1 MSDYII
7 HNGELIS
14 LELYHHGIK
23 GQKWGVRRFQK
34 KDGSLTSAGKKRYY
48 DTPELNKQK
57 AAIESTKK
65 KLTSATQAYNEAT
78 RNAPIIPTKEY
89 RDRVDAAKAK
99 YDAARQ
105 SHEHAKLRYDTN
117 KELARMKSEGVQIEK
132 KSKHRQKLEEQYKSL
147 GMSDEQAQA
156 AANKRIRSEKIVAGA
171 AAVAVTACAAYVV
184 NKKLK
189 DRIDGVIKSGET
201 LQRIEMQDT
210 NGKLHDMFY
219 AAKGTHDSK
228 RYKGMLGMT
237 RQQQTGEAYLMKL
250 KAAGDVKVAS
260 KDNARKVF
268 EQLYKDDPEFKKA
281 VSGHV
286 KSHFTGKNAVDINNL
301 SKRNMKKMYENFN
314 SALLRIRSDESGAD
328 KKFYDALKAK
338 GYGAIQDINDMKFS
352 GYNAKNPLI
361 VFDNSKNNIMVE
373 SVTKL
378 GNMHKEGMLEYAKAQ
393 KEVAN
398 SLRIPL
404 YGGAATTYLTVK
416 AAKTY
421 RSDPTKPYQN
431 QGKKKLRW

>member
-1 MSDYII
+1 MSDYIY

-23 GQKWGVRRFQK
+23 GQKWGIRRFQK

-48 DTPELNKQK
+48 DTPELKKQK
-57 AAIESTKK
+57 AAIKSTKK
-65 KLTSATQAYNEAT
+65 RLTKAIQTYNEST
-78 RNAPIIPTKEY
+78 SGAPLIPNKEY
-89 RDRVDAAKAK
+89 RDRVDAAKVK
-99 YDAARQ
+99 LDDARQ
-105 SHEHAKLRYDTN
+105 AHEHAKLRYDTN
-117 KELARMKSEGVQIEK
+117 KELARMKSDGVRIEK
-132 KSKHRQKLEEQYKSL
+132 KSKHRSNLEEKYKSL

-156 AANKRIRSEKIVAGA
+156 AANKRIRSEKVVAGA

-201 LQRIEMQDT
+201 LQRVEMKDT
-210 NGKLHDMFY
+210 DGKLYDMFY
-219 AAKGTHDSK
+219 AAKGKHDTA

-237 RQQQTGEAYLMKL
+237 RQQQTGHAYLMKL
-250 KAAGDVKVAS
+250 KATGDVKVAS

-286 KSHFTGKNAVDINNL
+286 KSHFTGQNAVDINNL

-314 SALLRIRSDESGAD
+314 SALLDIRSDGSGAD
-328 KKFYDALKAK
+328 KKFYDALKSK

-352 GYNAKNPLI
+352 GYSAKNPLI

-373 SVTKL
+373 SVSKL
-378 GNMHKEGMLEYAKAQ
+378 GNMTKEGLRERNKAQ
-393 KEVAN
+393 KEIIN
-398 SLRIPL
+398 SIRYPI
-404 YGGAATTYLTVK
+404 YGGSATALLTAK
-416 AAKTY
+416 AVETY
-421 RSDPTKPYQN
+421 RADPTKNYKDN
-431 QGKKKLRW
+431 KKKLRW

>member
-23 GQKWGVRRFQK
+23 GMKWGVRRFQR

-57 AAIESTKK
+57 VAIKSTKK
-65 KLTSATQAYNEAT
+65 KLTSATQAYNEAVNNSHLIPSEAEKARIAST
-78 RNAPIIPTKEY
+78 KASLDNAQT
-89 RDRVDAAKAK
+89 AHA
-99 YDAARQ
+99 
-105 SHEHAKLRYDTN
+105 HAKLRYDTN
-117 KELARMKSEGVQIEK
+117 KELARMKSDGVQIEK

-201 LQRIEMQDT
+201 LQRVEMQDT
-210 NGKLHDMFY
+210 NGKLYDMFY
-219 AAKGTHDSK
+219 AAKGKHDTA

-237 RQQQTGEAYLMKL
+237 RQQQTGHAYLMKL
-250 KAAGDVKVAS
+250 KATGDVKVAS

-286 KSHFTGKNAVDINNL
+286 KSHFTGQNAVDINDL

-314 SALLRIRSDESGAD
+314 SALLDIRSDGSGAD
-328 KKFYDALKAK
+328 KKFYDALKSK

-373 SVTKL
+373 SVSKL
-378 GNMHKEGMLEYAKAQ
+378 GNMREAGMKEYAKAK
-393 KEVAN
+393 KEVVN
-398 SLRIPL
+398 SIRYPI
-404 YGGAATTYLTVK
+404 YGSSAAALLTAK
-416 AAKTY
+416 AVGTY
-421 RSDPTKPYQN
+421 RDDPTKNYKN
-431 QGKKKLRW
+431 NKKKLRW

>member
-1 MSDYII
+1 MNDKD
-7 HNGELIS
+7 IS
-14 LELYHHGIK
+14 
-23 GQKWGVRRFQK
+23 
-34 KDGSLTSAGKKRYY
+34 
-48 DTPELNKQK
+48 
-57 AAIESTKK
+57 
-65 KLTSATQAYNEAT
+65 
-78 RNAPIIPTKEY
+78 
-89 RDRVDAAKAK
+89 
-99 YDAARQ
+99 
-105 SHEHAKLRYDTN
+105 
-117 KELARMKSEGVQIEK
+117 IEK
-132 KSKHRQKLEEQYKSL
+132 KSKHRLNLEEKYKSL

-184 NKKLK
+184 NKQLK

-201 LQRIEMQDT
+201 LQRVEMQDT

-219 AAKGTHDSK
+219 AAKGKHDSQ

-260 KDNARKVF
+260 KENARKVF

-281 VSGHV
+281 VSDYT
-286 KSHFTGKNAVDINNL
+286 KIHFSGQNRVDINNL

-314 SALLRIRSDESGAD
+314 SALLHIRADESGAD

-352 GYNAKNPLI
+352 GYSAKNPLI
-361 VFDNSKNNIMVE
+361 IFDNSKNNIMVE

-378 GNMHKEGMLEYAKAQ
+378 GNMHKEGMKEYAKAQ
-393 KEVAN
+393 REVAN
-398 SLRIPL
+398 SIRLPAF
-404 YGGAATTYLTVK
+404 GGVTAAYLTNK
-416 AAKTY
+416 AVSTY
-421 RSDPTKPYQN
+421 KSDPTKPYKN
-431 QGKKKLRW
+431 NKKKLRW

>member
-7 HNGELIS
+7 RNGELIS

-23 GQKWGVRRFQK
+23 GQKWGIRRFQK

-57 AAIESTKK
+57 AAVGSTKK
-65 KLTSATQAYNEAT
+65 RLTKAIQTYNEST
-78 RNAPIIPTKEY
+78 SGAPLIPNKEY
-89 RDRVDAAKAK
+89 KAKVDAAKVK
-99 YDAARQ
+99 LDSARQ
-105 SHEHAKLRYDTN
+105 AHEHAKLRYSTN
-117 KELARMKSEGVQIEK
+117 KELARMKDKDISIEK
-132 KSKHRQKLEEQYKSL
+132 KSKHRSNLEEKYKSL

-201 LQRIEMQDT
+201 LQRVEMQDT
-210 NGKLHDMFY
+210 NGKLYDMFY
-219 AAKGTHDSK
+219 AAKGKHDVQ

-260 KDNARKVF
+260 KENARKVF
-268 EQLYKDDPEFKKA
+268 EQLYKEDPEFKKA
-281 VSGHV
+281 VSGYA
-286 KSHFTGKNAVDINNL
+286 KIHFTGQNRVDIDNL

-314 SALLRIRSDESGAD
+314 SALLHIRADESGAD
-328 KKFYDALKAK
+328 KKFYNALKAK

-352 GYNAKNPLI
+352 GYSAKNPLI
-361 VFDNSKNNIMVE
+361 IFDNSKNNIMVE

-378 GNMHKEGMLEYAKAQ
+378 ENMRKEGMKEYAKAQ
-393 KEVAN
+393 REVAN
-398 SLRIPL
+398 SIRLPAL
-404 YGGAATTYLTVK
+404 GGVTAAYLTSKAAT
-416 AAKTY
+416 TY
-421 RSDPTKPYQN
+421 RSDPTKNYKDS
-431 QGKKKLRW
+431 KKKLRW

>member
-23 GQKWGVRRFQK
+23 GMKWGVRRFQR

-48 DTPELNKQK
+48 DTPELKKQK
-57 AAIESTKK
+57 AAVDSTKK
-65 KLTSATQAYNEAT
+65 RLTKAIQTYNEST
-78 RNAPIIPTKEY
+78 SGAPLIPNKEY
-89 RDRVDAAKAK
+89 KAKVDAAIAK
-99 YDAARQ
+99 LDDARQ
-105 SHEHAKLRYDTN
+105 AHEHAKLRYNTN

-201 LQRIEMQDT
+201 LQRVEMRDT
-210 NGKLHDMFY
+210 DGKLYDMFY
-219 AAKGTHDSK
+219 AAKGKHDTA

-237 RQQQTGEAYLMKL
+237 RQQQTGNAYLMKL

-286 KSHFTGKNAVDINNL
+286 KSHFTGKNAVDINDL

-314 SALLRIRSDESGAD
+314 SALLDIRSDGSGAD
-328 KKFYDALKAK
+328 KKFYNALKSK

-373 SVTKL
+373 SVSKL
-378 GNMHKEGMLEYAKAQ
+378 GNMREEGMREYAKAQ
-393 KEVAN
+393 REVAN
-398 SLRIPL
+398 SLRIPAF
-404 YGGAATTYLTVK
+404 GGAATTYLTVK

-421 RSDPTKPYQN
+421 KSDPTKNYKN
-431 QGKKKLRW
+431 SKKKLRW